1 MTDGTTS
8 GTSVLSHA
16 DAEALRGTAKWARFL
31 AIVNFVFLGLMLL
44 FGIFAGSMMSKMGSM
59 AGAAQEA
66 QMEQMRELQEQMQ
79 GSGMEGMEDVDLE
92 AIQGMQ
98 GGMNSGA
105 MAMAG
110 TMYTIV
116 ILIAVA
122 IAFFPTLLLFQFGTR
137 TLKALDGSGDAAILT
152 AGLNAHRRY
161 YKFAGIIMIIAL
173 SFMALGLLFGGL
185 GAMMM

>member
-8 GTSVLSHA
+8 GTTALSHA

-31 AIVNFVFLGLMLL
+31 AIVNFVFLGLMLI

-66 QMEQMRELQEQMQ
+66 QMEQMRQLQEQMQ
-79 GSGMEGMEDVDLE
+79 GSGMEGVDLE
-92 AIQGMQ
+92 AMQ
-98 GGMNSGA
+98 NAQESMGSGA
-105 MAMAG
+105 MAVAG
-110 TMYTIV
+110 TMYTII

-122 IAFFPTLLLFQFGTR
+122 IAFFPTLMLYQFGSR
-137 TLKALDGSGDAAILT
+137 TLKALSGPADAAVLT
-152 AGLNAHRRY
+152 SGLNAHRRY
-161 YKFAGIIMIIAL
+161 YKFAGILMIIAL
-173 SFMALGLLFGGL
+173 CFMALGLLFGGL